1 MLALSAVLVQAFAL
15 FQLLLL
21 NNLSTHNDKQLS
33 AQRAVYFYFY
43 FYFFKR

>member
-21 NNLSTHNDKQLS
+21 NNLTKHNDKQLS
-33 AQRAVYFYFY
+33 AQRAVYFYVFL
-43 FYFFKR
+43 KK